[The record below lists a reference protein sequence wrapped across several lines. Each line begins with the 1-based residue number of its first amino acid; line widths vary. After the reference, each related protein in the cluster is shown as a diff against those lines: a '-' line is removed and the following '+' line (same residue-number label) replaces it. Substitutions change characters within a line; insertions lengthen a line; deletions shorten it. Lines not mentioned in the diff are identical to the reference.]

1 MAGHDVV
8 KKFLLEDRSVRV
20 IAVSLQ
26 ETWQL
31 AKQNQTQSSAVTTV
45 LGELVACAAMITATL
60 KFDGSLMLQL
70 RGNGAVKLIVVE
82 CRNDHSLR
90 ATAKLRRPPHEGET
104 GLKTLLNQ
112 DGLGH
117 FSVILT
123 PPSDTPGMQPYQGI
137 VPLTGDSV
145 SQSLQAYMQQSEQL
159 ETRMWLNVQPDKLT
173 GLLLQRMPVT
183 GGASATSQQQ
193 ADESWEHAQALC
205 ETLSSEEMSSAD
217 IDTLIHRLFW
227 QTPIVNLDESDVTW
241 RCGCT
246 RERVATML
254 RSLGEQEVSE
264 IIQEQGSVKVT
275 CEFCATPYA
284 FDAVDAAGLFSQ
296 APQDASGTFH

>member
-1 MAGHDVV
+1 MAGDII

-20 IAVSLQ
+20 IAVSLE
-26 ETWQL
+26 ETWQI
-31 AKQNQTQSSAVTTV
+31 AKQNQSRAPAVTTV

-60 KFDGSLMLQL
+60 KFDGSLLLQL

-90 ATAKLRRPPHEGET
+90 ATAKLRREPLEHET
-104 GLKTLLNQ
+104 GLNTLLNA

-117 FSVILT
+117 FSVILN

-137 VPLTGDSV
+137 VSLTGESV
-145 SQSLQAYMQQSEQL
+145 AQSLQAYMQQSEQL
-159 ETRMWLNVQPDKLT
+159 ETRMWLSVQPDRLT

-183 GGASATSQQQ
+183 GGASTTSQQQ
-193 ADESWEHAQALC
+193 ADASWEHAQALC
-205 ETLSSEEMSSAD
+205 ETLSTQEMSSVD
-217 IDTLIHRLFW
+217 IDTLVHRLFW
-227 QTPIVNLDESDVTW
+227 QTPIVNLDESPVTW

-246 RERVATML
+246 RERVASML
-254 RSLGEQEVSE
+254 RALGEQEVND

-275 CEFCATPYA
+275 CEFCAAPYA
-284 FDAVDAAGLFSQ
+284 FDAVDAASLFREV
-296 APQDASGTFH
+296 PQKTSDTLH